1 MKRKLKLQVQITVN
15 GFIAKPGGK
24 LDWMTWNWSEDI
36 KAYVTKLTDSMDTI
50 LLGRKLAEGFI
61 PYWANV
67 YADKDHPEN
76 DAGKIFT
83 DTPKIVF
90 SKTLNK
96 SLWDNTTVVNG
107 DLVGEIKKLKD
118 KTGKDLPTG
127 QAGII
132 VYGGAEFV
140 SSLIKEDLIDEY
152 YLFVNP
158 VAIKEGLTIFDKI
171 SDMKKLS
178 LTDSKQFD
186 CGINLL
192 KYEKV

>member
-1 MKRKLKLQVQITVN
+1 MKRKLKLQVQISVN
-15 GFIAKPGGK
+15 GFIARPGGE
-24 LDWMTWNWSEDI
+24 LDWVTWNWSDDI
-36 KAYVTKLTDSMDTI
+36 KAYVTDLTNSMDTI
-50 LLGRKLAEGFI
+50 ILGRKLAEGFI
-61 PYWANV
+61 PYWADVKVNP
-67 YADKDHPEN
+67 DHPEN
-76 DAGKIFT
+76 EAGKTFT

-96 SLWDNTTVVNG
+96 SFWDNTTVVNG
-107 DLVGEIKKLKD
+107 DFVSELKKLKD
-118 KTGKDLPTG
+118 KTGKS
-127 QAGII
+127 II

-171 SDMKKLS
+171 PDMKKLS
-178 LTDSKQFD
+178 LTDSKHFD

-192 KYEKV
+192 HYKVNSD

>member
-1 MKRKLKLQVQITVN
+1 MTRKLKLQVQITVN
-15 GFIAKPGGK
+15 GFVAKPGGE
-24 LDWMTWNWSEDI
+24 LDWMTWNWSDDI
-36 KAYVTKLTDSMDTI
+36 KAYVTDLTNSIDTI
-50 LLGRKLAEGFI
+50 ILGRKLAEGFI
-61 PYWANV
+61 PYWADVKANP
-67 YADKDHPEN
+67 DHPEN
-76 DAGKIFT
+76 EAGKIFT

-107 DLVGEIKKLKD
+107 DFVSEIKKLKD
-118 KTGKDLPTG
+118 RAGK
-127 QAGII
+127 AII
-132 VYGGAEFV
+132 VYGGAGFV

-171 SDMKKLS
+171 PDMKKLD
-178 LTDSKQFD
+178 LIESKSFD

-192 KYEKV
+192 CYKVGAD